1 LQTAVEHNVMDKLR
15 MSYLYE
21 KRARAIAI
29 RNIIIAIAIYLA
41 LAGIIYF
48 YVSRD
53 DFPLPLLVISVF
65 VGLLVGSVFF
75 KDGIKLFNN
84 DGVWKVSVDQNGIVW
99 ESPDEEVDSSFK
111 YSIHEISSTET
122 IVKHSKSKK
131 GADFSYFLCLKCGK
145 KHKLSG
151 HAGANLKKILLVLES
166 LGIKNDNKVIYPK
179 AHIKITDSQ

>member
-1 LQTAVEHNVMDKLR
+1 MDKLR

-21 KRARAIAI
+21 KRARTIAI

-53 DFPLPLLVISVF
+53 DFPLPLLLISVF